1 MALPTTRANV
11 AMAIAAN
18 QYSKARQ
25 QNPNED
31 PKDTIDNLEAV
42 PSVIK
47 DFLKQK
53 VGNSSFANLQT
64 GQDNPLMQQH
74 QIYQQ
79 MTNNLVKPFA
89 PQMSQGRA
97 VAGLQLPPDKALTYL
112 HSDPN
117 FQQLPKEYQDY
128 AIGVIGGQDAL
139 NLHQNTLTA
148 MRRQST
154 DQVQLQQKAAENNLQ
169 FANSPTKMVQ
179 HNLEE
184 GKWFLDSATNKL
196 MKRSK
201 NDIPGMPDVIE
212 PLNSWETMHA
222 IQEAP
227 KLGFTEIGP
236 HLLNPQQ
243 QAGLAALRSNP
254 EANTADI
261 IKAVTGGQK
270 LQASPN
276 QLSTIAG
283 MPNQIPEATRG
294 DIPGQIA
301 NLQTLSPERIA
312 TMRMLGYQLP
322 DTPSSPSGSPS
333 VTMSPDEHNAQ
344 VLARIGASQRKSTP
358 VGSPAGYSAGQ
369 SLIPGMLQ
377 IRDEQNSW
385 ITNKA
390 LPFAAATGQDALS
403 FLGRGAQ
410 TITNFARGI
419 RGIAP
424 DESRPELPYTNPGDI
439 RPAVNN
445 VLTNQLPDWLVNSG
459 AFNTDQQTSRPVGNI
474 PLGF

>member
-18 QYSKARQ
+18 QYTKARQ

-31 PKDTIDNLEAV
+31 PQDTINNLEAV

-139 NLHQNTLTA
+139 NLHQNTLA
-148 MRRQST
+148 SMRKQST

-184 GKWFLDSATNKL
+184 GRWYVDSAANKL
-196 MKRSK
+196 MKRQK
-201 NDIPGMPDVIE
+201 NPVTGMDENLPLE
-212 PLNSWETMHA
+212 PWEAMHM
-222 IQEAP
+222 INESP
-227 KLGFTEIGP
+227 KLGYGDMSRF
-236 HLLNPQQ
+236 LNPQQ

-254 EANTADI
+254 DANTADI

-276 QLSTIAG
+276 QLSTISG

-312 TMRMLGYQLP
+312 TMRLLGYQLP
-322 DTPSSPSGSPS
+322 DSPSSPSGSPS

-369 SLIPGMLQ
+369 NIIPFLSGQ
-377 IRDEQNSW
+377 ASNVGNFVTDR
-385 ITNKA
+385 A
-390 LPFAAATGQDALS
+390 LPFAVATGQNALS

-410 TITNFARGI
+410 AVTNFSRGI
-419 RGIAP
+419 RGAAP
-424 DESRPELPYTNPGDI
+424 DESRPEIPYTNPGDI

-445 VLTNQLPDWLVNSG
+445 VINNQLPDWLVNSG
-459 AFNTDQQTSRPVGNI
+459 DFNTDQQTSRPVGNI

>member
-18 QYSKARQ
+18 QYAKARQ
-25 QNPNED
+25 LNPNED
-31 PKDTIDNLEAV
+31 PQDTIDNLEAV
-42 PSVIK
+42 PNVIK

-53 VGNSSFANLQT
+53 VSGGSFANLQT

-97 VAGLQLPPDKALTYL
+97 VAGLQLPPDKTLTYL

-184 GKWFLDSATNKL
+184 GRWYVDSAANKL
-196 MKRSK
+196 MKRQK
-201 NDIPGMPDVIE
+201 NPVTGMDENLPLE
-212 PLNSWETMHA
+212 PWEAMHM
-222 IQEAP
+222 INESP
-227 KLGFTEIGP
+227 KLGYGDMSRF
-236 HLLNPQQ
+236 LNPQQ

-254 EANTADI
+254 DANTADI

-270 LQASPN
+270 LQANPS

-369 SLIPGMLQ
+369 NIIPFLSGQ
-377 IRDEQNSW
+377 ASNVGNFVTD
-385 ITNKA
+385 KA
-390 LPFAAATGQDALS
+390 LPFAAATGQNALS

-410 TITNFARGI
+410 AITNFSRGI
-419 RGIAP
+419 RGAAP
-424 DESRPELPYTNPGDI
+424 DESRPELPYSNVGDM
-439 RPAVNN
+439 RPQVNDL
-445 VLTNQLPDWLVNSG
+445 LTNKLPDWLIQKNL
-459 AFNTDQQTSRPVGNI
+459 VGN
-474 PLGF
+474 PEEAGNASNYSY

>member
-18 QYSKARQ
+18 QYAKAKQ

-31 PKDTIDNLEAV
+31 PQDTIDNLQAV

-47 DFLKQK
+47 DFLKSK
-53 VGNSSFANLQT
+53 VSGGSFANLQT

-184 GKWFLDSATNKL
+184 GRWYVDSAANKL
-196 MKRSK
+196 MKRQK
-201 NDIPGMPDVIE
+201 NPVTGMDENLPLE
-212 PLNSWETMHA
+212 PWEAMHM
-222 IQEAP
+222 INESP
-227 KLGFTEIGP
+227 KLGYGDMSRF
-236 HLLNPQQ
+236 LNPQQ

-254 EANTADI
+254 DANTADI

-322 DTPSSPSGSPS
+322 DVPSSPSGSPS

-358 VGSPAGYSAGQ
+358 IGSPAGYSAGQ
-369 SLIPGMLQ
+369 NIIPFLSGQ
-377 IRDEQNSW
+377 ASNVGNFVTDR
-385 ITNKA
+385 A
-390 LPFAAATGQDALS
+390 LPFAAATGQNALS

-410 TITNFARGI
+410 AVTNFSRGI
-419 RGIAP
+419 RGAAP
-424 DESRPELPYTNPGDI
+424 DESRPEIPYTNPGDI
-439 RPAVNN
+439 RPAINN
-445 VLTNQLPDWLVNSG
+445 VLNNQLPDWLVNSG